1 MTHGQIVGV
10 ARDDAGEAGF
20 TLVELLVGLALF
32 SMLATLLFDN
42 VRFGIKSWQLGSA
55 HAEQFEHDLI
65 TQDLLRRLI
74 GNVYPMLVVDGA
86 TQRLDF
92 EGDKEAVSFLGDAP
106 VVTNAGGRFR
116 YKVLVERQRD
126 RTDLVMSAAPEL
138 ANPQGAALARRT
150 VLLSDID
157 QAEFSYFGDGE
168 AEQALQW
175 QDSWRQRVNMPRL
188 MRIRVAFRSA
198 DARTWPDLLIALRIT
213 ADVGC
218 VYDPMTRRCR
228 GR

>member
-1 MTHGQIVGV
+1 MTHVQTGV

-32 SMLATLLFDN
+32 SVLATLLFDN
-42 VRFGIKSWQLGSA
+42 VRFGINAWQLGSA

-65 TQDLLRRLI
+65 AQDLLRRLI
-74 GNVYPMLVVDGA
+74 GNVYPMLVLDGA

-92 EGDKEAVSFLGDAP
+92 DGDKETVSFLGDAP
-106 VVTNAGGRFR
+106 VVTNGGGRFR
-116 YKVLVERQRD
+116 YRVLVERQHD
-126 RTDLVMSAAPEL
+126 RTDLIMSAAPEL

-157 QAEFSYFGDGE
+157 RAEFSYFGDSE

-175 QDSWRQRVNMPRL
+175 QDSWRQRVSMPRL

-198 DARTWPDLLIALRIT
+198 DARAWPDLLIAPRIT

>member
-1 MTHGQIVGV
+1 MSHGRTAIAG
-10 ARDDAGEAGF
+10 DDAGEAGF

-32 SMLATLLFDN
+32 SLLATLLFDN
-42 VRFGIKSWQLGSA
+42 VRFGIKAWQLGNA

-65 TQDLLRRLI
+65 AQDLLRRLI
-74 GNVYPMLVVDGA
+74 GNVYPMMVRDGA
-86 TQRLDF
+86 TQQLDF
-92 EGDKEAVSFLGDAP
+92 EGGKDAVSFLGNAP
-106 VVTNAGGRFR
+106 VVAGAGGRFR
-116 YKVLVERQRD
+116 YKVLVERRQD

-138 ANPQGAALARRT
+138 ASPEGQAMARRT
-150 VLLSDID
+150 VLLADID
-157 QAEFSYFGDGE
+157 RAEFSYFGDGE
-168 AEQALQW
+168 TGQTLQW

-198 DARTWPDLLIALRIT
+198 DARAWPDLLIAPRIT

>member
-1 MTHGQIVGV
+1 MSHGRTAIAG
-10 ARDDAGEAGF
+10 DDAGEAGF

-32 SMLATLLFDN
+32 SLLATLLFDN
-42 VRFGIKSWQLGSA
+42 VRFGIKAWQLGSA

-65 TQDLLRRLI
+65 AQDLLRRLI
-74 GNVYPMLVVDGA
+74 GNVYPMMVRDGA
-86 TQRLDF
+86 TQQLDF
-92 EGDKEAVSFLGDAP
+92 EGGKDAVSFLGNAP
-106 VVTNAGGRFR
+106 VVAGAGGRFR
-116 YKVLVERQRD
+116 YKVLVERRQD

-138 ANPQGAALARRT
+138 ASPEGQAMARRT
-150 VLLSDID
+150 VLLADID
-157 QAEFSYFGDGE
+157 RAEFSYFGDGE
-168 AEQALQW
+168 TGQTLQW

-198 DARTWPDLLIALRIT
+198 DARPWPDLLIAPRIT

>member
-1 MTHGQIVGV
+1 MTDRRTGV

-32 SMLATLLFDN
+32 SLLATLLFDN
-42 VRFGIKSWQLGSA
+42 VRFGIKAWQLGSA

-65 TQDLLRRLI
+65 AQDLLRRLI
-74 GNVYPMLVVDGA
+74 GNAYPMLVGDGA

-92 EGDKEAVSFLGDAP
+92 EGGKEAVSFLGNAP
-106 VVTNAGGRFR
+106 VVTNGGGRFR
-116 YKVLVERQRD
+116 YEVLVERRQD

-138 ANPQGAALARRT
+138 ANPQGAAMARRT
-150 VLLSDID
+150 VLLSDVD
-157 QAEFSYFGDGE
+157 RAEFSYFGEGE
-168 AEQALQW
+168 AGQTLQW
-175 QDSWRQRVNMPRL
+175 QDSWHQRVNMPRL
-188 MRIRVAFRSA
+188 MRIRVAFRSS
-198 DARTWPDLLIALRIT
+198 DARAWPDLMIAPRIT

>member
-1 MTHGQIVGV
+1 MTHGRTGV

-32 SMLATLLFDN
+32 SLLATLLFVN
-42 VRFGIKSWQLGSA
+42 VRFGIKAWQLGSA
-55 HAEQFEHDLI
+55 RAEQFEHDLI
-65 TQDLLRRLI
+65 AQDLLRRLI
-74 GNVYPMLVVDGA
+74 GNAYPMLVLDGA

-92 EGDKEAVSFLGDAP
+92 EGDKEAVTFLGDAP
-106 VVTNAGGRFR
+106 VVTNGGGRFR
-116 YKVLVERQRD
+116 YKVLVERRQD
-126 RTDLVMSAAPEL
+126 RADLVMSAAPEL
-138 ANPQGAALARRT
+138 PNPQGAGLARRT

-157 QAEFSYFGDGE
+157 RAEFSYFGDGE

-198 DARTWPDLLIALRIT
+198 DARTWPDLLIAPRIS

>member
-1 MTHGQIVGV
+1 MSHRRAGD
-10 ARDDAGEAGF
+10 ACDDAGEAGF

-32 SMLATLLFDN
+32 SLLATLLFDN
-42 VRFGIKSWQLGSA
+42 VRFGIKAWQLGSA

-65 TQDLLRRLI
+65 AQDLLRRQL
-74 GNVYPMLVVDGA
+74 GNAYPMLVRDGA
-86 TQRLDF
+86 TQRVDF
-92 EGDKEAVSFLGDAP
+92 EGGKEAVSFLGDAP
-106 VVTNAGGRFR
+106 VVTNGGGRFR
-116 YKVLVERQRD
+116 YKVLVERQRG

-138 ANPQGAALARRT
+138 ANPEGPAMARRT

-157 QAEFSYFGDGE
+157 RAEFSYFGEGD
-168 AEQALQW
+168 AEQTLQW
-175 QDSWRQRVNMPRL
+175 QDSWRQRVNMPKL
-188 MRIRVAFRSA
+188 MRIRVAFRAA
-198 DARTWPDLLIALRIT
+198 DARAWPDLLVAPRIT

>member
-1 MTHGQIVGV
+1 MMHGRREI
-10 ARDDAGEAGF
+10 ARADAGEAGF

-32 SMLATLLFDN
+32 SLLATLLFDN
-42 VRFGIKSWQLGSA
+42 VRFGVKAWQLGSA
-55 HAEQFEHDLI
+55 HAERFEHDLVA
-65 TQDLLRRLI
+65 QDLLRRLI
-74 GNVYPMLVVDGA
+74 GNVYPMLVLDGV

-92 EGDKEAVSFLGDAP
+92 EGNKEAVSFLGDAP
-106 VVTNAGGRFR
+106 VVTNGGGRFR
-116 YKVLVERQRD
+116 YKVFVEHRQD

-138 ANPQGAALARRT
+138 ANPQAAAMARRT

-157 QAEFSYFGDGE
+157 RAEFSYFGDGE

-175 QDSWRQRVNMPRL
+175 RDSWRQRVNMPRL

-198 DARTWPDLLIALRIT
+198 DARAWPDLLIAPRIT

-218 VYDPMTRRCR
+218 VYDAMTRRCR